1 MGALALLSAVLFR
14 EREIGLPN
22 LMRMVTDILI
32 RVSVSWE
39 MDRIYHYVQL
49 TRTMGDSK

>member
-22 LMRMVTDILI
+22 LMRMVTDVLI
-32 RVSVSWE
+32 CVSVSWG
-39 MDRIYHYVQL
+39 MSKMYHYVQL